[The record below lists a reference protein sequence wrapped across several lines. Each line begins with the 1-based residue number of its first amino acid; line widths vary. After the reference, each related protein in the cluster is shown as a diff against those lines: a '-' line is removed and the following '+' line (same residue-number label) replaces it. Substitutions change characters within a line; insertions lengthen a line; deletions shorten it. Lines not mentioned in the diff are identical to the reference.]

1 MTLFWLMT
9 LLMTVVLWMLAKM
22 MLFGGGAT

>member
-1 MTLFWLMT
+1 MT

-22 MLFGGGAT
+22 MLFGGGTTWTGART